1 MATTARTPEA
11 HELWLE
17 ERRKGVGS
25 SDTASLFNVGY
36 GCTTR
41 LVYDKR
47 NTPPDFQRTQ
57 KERDLLD
64 LGKNMEELVADMFSE
79 RTGLKIRRQPARVSK
94 ENSILRTNM
103 DRQIVAATRE
113 QLVALAPSLFDSL
126 PDDPG
131 PGVLECKTANTFV
144 FKKNKESGL
153 QDDYI
158 LQIQQALAV
167 TGYRWGCFAVL
178 ERQGGEFLWFPV
190 LPSDQLIQSIHA
202 KATEIWQA
210 VVDTSLPMP
219 APRTDKPEICRSCS
233 WRKTCLGEQALLKMA
248 GAEKESMAD
257 YVPVNG
263 RFTEL
268 VADLIAARERRE
280 EFEQIEG
287 SIKTAIQEEM
297 TAQSLVQIS
306 TPTARIS
313 WKENKPSMR
322 WDTKALEAERPEL
335 AEKYKRAQKAAR
347 PFNIYTL

>member
-1 MATTARTPEA
+1 MATATRTPEA

-36 GCTTR
+36 GCATR

-57 KERDLLD
+57 KEKDVLE
-64 LGKNMEELVADMFSE
+64 LGSRLEELVADMFAE
-79 RTGLKIRRQPARVSK
+79 RTGLKVRRQPARVSK

-113 QLVALAPSLFDSL
+113 QLVAIAPSLFDSL
-126 PDDPG
+126 PQDPG

-144 FKKNKESGL
+144 FKKNLESGL

-158 LQIQQALAV
+158 MQIQQALAV
-167 TGYRWGCFAVL
+167 TGYKGGCFAVL
-178 ERQGGEFLWFPV
+178 ERQSGAFLWFPI
-190 LPSDQLIQSIHA
+190 LPNEQLMQSIHER
-202 KATEIWQA
+202 ATELWQA
-210 VVDTSLPMP
+210 VVDPSAALP
-219 APRTDKPEICRSCS
+219 APRTDKPEICRSCQ

-248 GAEKESMAD
+248 GAERENFAG

-280 EFEQIEG
+280 EFEQVE
-287 SIKTAIQEEM
+287 SNIKSAIQEEM
-297 TAQSLVQIS
+297 SSQNLVQIA

-313 WKENKPSMR
+313 WKENKPSLR

-335 AEKYKRAQKAAR
+335 AEKYKRPQKAAR